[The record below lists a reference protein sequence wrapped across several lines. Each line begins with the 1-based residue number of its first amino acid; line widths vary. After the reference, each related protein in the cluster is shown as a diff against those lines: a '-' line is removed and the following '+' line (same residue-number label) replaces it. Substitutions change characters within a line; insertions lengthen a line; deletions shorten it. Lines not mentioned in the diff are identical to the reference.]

1 MSYVD
6 AVFEQNKG
14 IVRVV
19 ERTKEGERK
28 IIDHP
33 MRYYFYVDD
42 PKGKQHSVYGDPVSK
57 ITANNWKD
65 FKRNVALYQNKR
77 TYESDLKPVNR
88 VLADHYLG
96 VDAPDLHK
104 CFFDIE
110 VDFDPERGYSS
121 PEDAFMPITSI
132 SVYLDWMDKIVCLA
146 VPPKT
151 LNWDQAQKIA
161 DQVGDT
167 ILFGNEKAM
176 LDAFLSLI
184 DDADILSGWNS
195 EGYDIPYT
203 VNRIIKV
210 LGKSETRRL
219 CLLDKNVI
227 VRKYINH
234 GRETQTYDL
243 VGRVHLDYMQ
253 LYRKYNYEERHS
265 YRLDYIGEM
274 EVGEKKVVYDGSLDR
289 LYNHDF
295 QLFLE
300 YNIQD
305 TMLLKKLDDKLQFIS
320 LASEI
325 AHQNTV
331 LLPVTMGAVQTI
343 DQAIVNEAH
352 RRGMVVPD
360 RNRTKDSDNPWGHTV
375 AGAYVAF
382 PKKGMHEWVGS
393 MDINSLYPS
402 VIRAL
407 NMAPETI
414 VGQLRQEYTD
424 KEITEKMQIEKKSF
438 ADAWSGKFG
447 TNEYEMV
454 MSKDVD
460 RPLILDL
467 EDKREVPV
475 KGADVY
481 NMLFN
486 SDEPWC
492 ISANGTIY
500 RTDVQGIIPGLL
512 ERWYAER
519 QELQAKKKEAT
530 TPEDIAFWDKRQL
543 VRKILLNSTYGA
555 ICNPGSRFFDHRIGQ
570 STTLTGRAITRHMGA
585 ETNKML
591 TGDYD
596 HTGDTIVY
604 GDTDSVYFSADKQS
618 KEQGVTLDMDSA
630 IVLYDNIS
638 DTVSDSFPAF
648 AKKAFNITNAQGKI
662 LKAGREVVGRAG
674 IFITKKRYAINV
686 LDLEGWQ
693 PEGGKLK
700 VMGLDLK
707 RSDTPEFVQD
717 FLSDILG
724 QTLNGDGETSVLAN
738 VREFKKEFKAMDSW
752 RKGMPKRVNNL
763 TYYTEA
769 YNKAFSMNKSAT
781 LYKLEK
787 VKDEKK
793 IMIPG
798 HVRAS
803 INWNNMLK
811 ANSDQYSMQITDGM
825 KVIVCR
831 LKSNAMGYTSIA
843 YPTDEMHIPDW
854 FKQLPFDDDAM
865 EEAVVDKKVENL
877 LNVLKWDLSATDTT
891 NTFHSLFDF
900 DD

>member
-1 MSYVD
+1 
-6 AVFEQNKG
+6 
-14 IVRVV
+14 
-19 ERTKEGERK
+19 
-28 IIDHP
+28 
-33 MRYYFYVDD
+33 
-42 PKGKQHSVYGDPVSK
+42 
-57 ITANNWKD
+57 
-65 FKRNVALYQNKR
+65 
-77 TYESDLKPVNR
+77 
-88 VLADHYLG
+88 
-96 VDAPDLHK
+96 
-104 CFFDIE
+104 
-110 VDFDPERGYSS
+110 
-121 PEDAFMPITSI
+121 
-132 SVYLDWMDKIVCLA
+132 
-146 VPPKT
+146 
-151 LNWDQAQKIA
+151 
-161 DQVGDT
+161 
-167 ILFGNEKAM
+167 LFGQFPKERR
-176 LDAFLSLI
+176 F
-184 DDADILSGWNS
+184 
-195 EGYDIPYT
+195 E
-203 VNRIIKV
+203 RF
-210 LGKSETRRL
+210 GKGQ
-219 CLLDKNVI
+219 V
-227 VRKYINH
+227 
-234 GRETQTYDL
+234 TYDL
-243 VGRVHLDYMQ
+243 IGRVHMDYMQ

-295 QLFLE
+295 ELFLE

-438 ADAWSGKFG
+438 ADAWAGKFG

-454 MSKDVD
+454 MTKDVD
-460 RPLILDL
+460 KPLILDL
-467 EDKREVPV
+467 EDKREISV

-486 SDEPWC
+486 SEEPWC
-492 ISANGTIY
+492 ISANGTVY

-512 ERWYAER
+512 EKWYSER
-519 QELQAKKKEAT
+519 QELQAKKKQAT

-591 TGDYD
+591 TGEYD

-604 GDTDSVYFSADKQS
+604 GDTDSVYFSAHEISKKQDI
-618 KEQGVTLDMDSA
+618 VLDMDSA
-630 IVLYDNIS
+630 IALYDNIS
-638 DTVSDSFPAF
+638 DTVSDTFPSY
-648 AKKAFNITNAQGKI
+648 AKQAFNISTSQGNI

-724 QTLNGDGETSVLAN
+724 QTLNGDGETSVLAS
-738 VREFKKEFKAMDSW
+738 VREFKKEFKAMDPW
-752 RKGMPKRVNNL
+752 KKGMPKRVNNL

-769 YNKAFSMNKSAT
+769 YNKAFSMNKSAS

-787 VKDEKK
+787 LKDEKK
-793 IMIPG
+793 VMIPG

-831 LKSNAMGYTSIA
+831 LKSNTSI
-843 YPTDEMHIPDW
+843 
-854 FKQLPFDDDAM
+854 
-865 EEAVVDKKVENL
+865 
-877 LNVLKWDLSATDTT
+877 S
-891 NTFHSLFDF
+891 HSIAF
-900 DD
+900 

>member
-1 MSYVD
+1 
-6 AVFEQNKG
+6 
-14 IVRVV
+14 
-19 ERTKEGERK
+19 
-28 IIDHP
+28 
-33 MRYYFYVDD
+33 
-42 PKGKQHSVYGDPVSK
+42 
-57 ITANNWKD
+57 
-65 FKRNVALYQNKR
+65 
-77 TYESDLKPVNR
+77 
-88 VLADHYLG
+88 
-96 VDAPDLHK
+96 
-104 CFFDIE
+104 
-110 VDFDPERGYSS
+110 
-121 PEDAFMPITSI
+121 
-132 SVYLDWMDKIVCLA
+132 
-146 VPPKT
+146 
-151 LNWDQAQKIA
+151 
-161 DQVGDT
+161 
-167 ILFGNEKAM
+167 
-176 LDAFLSLI
+176 
-184 DDADILSGWNS
+184 
-195 EGYDIPYT
+195 
-203 VNRIIKV
+203 
-210 LGKSETRRL
+210 
-219 CLLDKNVI
+219 
-227 VRKYINH
+227 
-234 GRETQTYDL
+234 
-243 VGRVHLDYMQ
+243 
-253 LYRKYNYEERHS
+253 
-265 YRLDYIGEM
+265 
-274 EVGEKKVVYDGSLDR
+274 
-289 LYNHDF
+289 
-295 QLFLE
+295 
-300 YNIQD
+300 
-305 TMLLKKLDDKLQFIS
+305 MLLKKLDDKLQFIS

-414 VGQLRQEYTD
+414 GGQLRQEYTD

-438 ADAWSGKFG
+438 ADAWAGKFG

-454 MSKDVD
+454 MTKDVD
-460 RPLILDL
+460 KPLILDL
-467 EDKREVPV
+467 EDKREISV

-486 SDEPWC
+486 SEEPWC
-492 ISANGTIY
+492 ISANGTVY

-512 ERWYAER
+512 EKWYSER
-519 QELQAKKKEAT
+519 QELQAKKKQAT

-591 TGDYD
+591 TGEYD

-604 GDTDSVYFSADKQS
+604 GDTDSVYFSAHEISKKQDI
-618 KEQGVTLDMDSA
+618 VLDMDSA
-630 IVLYDNIS
+630 IALYDNIS
-638 DTVSDSFPAF
+638 DTVSDTFPSY
-648 AKKAFNITNAQGKI
+648 AKQAFNISTSQGNI

-724 QTLNGDGETSVLAN
+724 QTLNGDGETSVLAS
-738 VREFKKEFKAMDSW
+738 VREFKKEFKAMDPW
-752 RKGMPKRVNNL
+752 KKGMPKRVNNL

-769 YNKAFSMNKSAT
+769 YNKAFSMNKSAS

-787 VKDEKK
+787 LKDEKK
-793 IMIPG
+793 VMIPG

-854 FKQLPFDDDAM
+854 FKQLPFDEDSM

-877 LNVLKWDLSATDTT
+877 LNVLKWDLSATDTS

>member
-1 MSYVD
+1 
-6 AVFEQNKG
+6 
-14 IVRVV
+14 
-19 ERTKEGERK
+19 
-28 IIDHP
+28 
-33 MRYYFYVDD
+33 
-42 PKGKQHSVYGDPVSK
+42 
-57 ITANNWKD
+57 
-65 FKRNVALYQNKR
+65 
-77 TYESDLKPVNR
+77 
-88 VLADHYLG
+88 
-96 VDAPDLHK
+96 
-104 CFFDIE
+104 
-110 VDFDPERGYSS
+110 
-121 PEDAFMPITSI
+121 
-132 SVYLDWMDKIVCLA
+132 
-146 VPPKT
+146 
-151 LNWDQAQKIA
+151 
-161 DQVGDT
+161 
-167 ILFGNEKAM
+167 
-176 LDAFLSLI
+176 
-184 DDADILSGWNS
+184 
-195 EGYDIPYT
+195 
-203 VNRIIKV
+203 
-210 LGKSETRRL
+210 
-219 CLLDKNVI
+219 
-227 VRKYINH
+227 
-234 GRETQTYDL
+234 
-243 VGRVHLDYMQ
+243 
-253 LYRKYNYEERHS
+253 
-265 YRLDYIGEM
+265 
-274 EVGEKKVVYDGSLDR
+274 
-289 LYNHDF
+289 
-295 QLFLE
+295 
-300 YNIQD
+300 
-305 TMLLKKLDDKLQFIS
+305 
-320 LASEI
+320 
-325 AHQNTV
+325 
-331 LLPVTMGAVQTI
+331 
-343 DQAIVNEAH
+343 
-352 RRGMVVPD
+352 
-360 RNRTKDSDNPWGHTV
+360 
-375 AGAYVAF
+375 
-382 PKKGMHEWVGS
+382 
-393 MDINSLYPS
+393 
-402 VIRAL
+402 
-407 NMAPETI
+407 MAPETI

-438 ADAWSGKFG
+438 ADAWAGKFG

-454 MSKDVD
+454 MAKDVD
-460 RPLILDL
+460 KPLILDL
-467 EDKREVPV
+467 EDKREISV

-486 SDEPWC
+486 SEEPWC
-492 ISANGTIY
+492 ISANGTVY

-512 ERWYAER
+512 EKWYSER
-519 QELQAKKKEAT
+519 QELQAKKKQAT

-591 TGDYD
+591 TGEYD

-604 GDTDSVYFSADKQS
+604 GDTDSVYFSAHEISKKQDI
-618 KEQGVTLDMDSA
+618 ELDMDSA
-630 IVLYDNIS
+630 IALYDNIS
-638 DTVSDSFPAF
+638 DTVSDSFPSF
-648 AKKAFNITNAQGKI
+648 AKQAFNISTSQGNI

-724 QTLNGDGETSVLAN
+724 QTLNGDGETKVLAS

-752 RKGMPKRVNNL
+752 KKGMPKRVNNL

-769 YNKAFSMNKSAT
+769 YNKAFSMNKSAS

-787 VKDEKK
+787 LKDEKK
-793 IMIPG
+793 VMIPG

-877 LNVLKWDLSATDTT
+877 LNVLKWDLSQTDTS

>member
-6 AVFEQNKG
+6 AYYDKQKNK
-14 IVRVV
+14 VNVV
-19 ERTKEGERK
+19 ERIDGKRK
-28 IIDHP
+28 YVEHP
-33 MRYYFYVDD
+33 ARYYFYAED
-42 PKGKQHSVYGDPVSK
+42 PKGKYKSIYGDSVTK
-57 ITANNWKD
+57 ITCSTHKD
-65 FKRNVALYQNKR
+65 FQKNIAFSRGKKLF
-77 TYESDLKPVNR
+77 ESDLRPINR
-88 VLADHYLG
+88 VISDHYQG
-96 VDAPDLHK
+96 VESPKLHTA
-104 CFFDIE
+104 FFDIE

-121 PEDAFMPITSI
+121 PQDAFMPITA
-132 SVYLDWMDKIVCLA
+132 VAVVLNWCDAIVCLA
-146 VPPKT
+146 VAPKT
-151 LNWDQAQKIA
+151 LDNEQATKIA
-161 DQVGDT
+161 DKVGNT
-167 ILFGNEKAM
+167 IICKDEKE
-176 LDAFLSLI
+176 LLQKFLVLI
-184 DDADILSGWNS
+184 EDADILSGWNS

-227 VRKYINH
+227 KREYVNH

-295 QLFLE
+295 ELFLE

-438 ADAWSGKFG
+438 ADAWAGKFG

-454 MSKDVD
+454 MTKDVD
-460 RPLILDL
+460 KPLILDL
-467 EDKREVPV
+467 EDKREISV

-486 SDEPWC
+486 SEEPWC
-492 ISANGTIY
+492 ISANGTVY

-512 ERWYAER
+512 EKWYSER
-519 QELQAKKKEAT
+519 QELQAKKKQAT

-591 TGDYD
+591 TGEYD

-604 GDTDSVYFSADKQS
+604 GDTDSVYFSAHEISKKQDI
-618 KEQGVTLDMDSA
+618 VLDMDSA
-630 IVLYDNIS
+630 IALYDNIS
-638 DTVSDSFPAF
+638 DTVSDTFPSY
-648 AKKAFNITNAQGKI
+648 AKQAFNISTSQGNI

-724 QTLNGDGETSVLAN
+724 QTLNGDGETSVLAS
-738 VREFKKEFKAMDSW
+738 VREFKKEFKAMDPW
-752 RKGMPKRVNNL
+752 KKGMPKRVNNL

-769 YNKAFSMNKSAT
+769 YNKAFSMNKSAS

-787 VKDEKK
+787 LKDEKK
-793 IMIPG
+793 VMIPG

-854 FKQLPFDDDAM
+854 FKQLPFDEDSM

-877 LNVLKWDLSATDTT
+877 LNVLKWDLSATDTS